1 MVKMIPP
8 TPMSR
13 TYKKEDAMLRPK
25 HESTLEKQQRL
36 RLERR
41 AMLANKVKD
50 LDKEVK

>member
-1 MVKMIPP
+1 M

-13 TYKKEDAMLRPK
+13 TYKKEDALLRPE

>member
-1 MVKMIPP
+1 MEKMIPP

-13 TYKKEDAMLRPK
+13 TYKKKDAMLRPE

-41 AMLANKVKD
+41 AMLANKVKN

>member
-1 MVKMIPP
+1 MEHMN
-8 TPMSR
+8 R
-13 TYKKEDAMLRPK
+13 NYKKQDALLRP
-25 HESTLEKQQRL
+25 HVESTLEKQQRL

>member
-1 MVKMIPP
+1 MEKMIPP

-13 TYKKEDAMLRPK
+13 KYKKKDAMLRPE
-25 HESTLEKQQRL
+25 HESTFERQQRE

-41 AMLANKVKD
+41 AAIANKLKD